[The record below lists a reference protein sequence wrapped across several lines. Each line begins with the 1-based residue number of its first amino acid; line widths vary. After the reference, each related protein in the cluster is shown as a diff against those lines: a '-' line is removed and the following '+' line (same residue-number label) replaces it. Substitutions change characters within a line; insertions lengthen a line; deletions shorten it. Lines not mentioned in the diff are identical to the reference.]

1 MASCSAPV
9 ILETSFLFLPLVYFF
24 LGEGSEVL
32 GGTGT
37 PGTASSAKLA
47 EAASA
52 AKLPEVTVAEGFF
65 LGEGSEVL
73 GGTGTASSAKLA
85 EAASTAK
92 LPEVTVAEGLVFL
105 FLFMSPVLAFAELIV
120 TAAAAI
126 GTVSCLVKL
135 SALGFLALLAV
146 LSSDSVRAWM
156 KASQVGSYLK
166 VKGVSFLLGW

>member
-9 ILETSFLFLPLVYFF
+9 ILETSFLFLPLVDFF

-52 AKLPEVTVAEGFF
+52 AKLPEVTVAEG
-65 LGEGSEVL
+65 
-73 GGTGTASSAKLA
+73 
-85 EAASTAK
+85 
-92 LPEVTVAEGLVFL
+92 LVFL
-105 FLFMSPVLAFAELIV
+105 FLLLSPVLAFAELILM
-120 TAAAAI
+120 AAAAI